1 MVKKVSLPSNLPP
14 FYVNVPF
21 DRLRNE
27 FLELFIENKIRPE
40 IGLDG
45 DLLYNRNY
53 DDFKKIADELKRAE
67 LPCTIHAPFF
77 DLIPGALDRN
87 ILCATR
93 EKLQKAFELIPL
105 FEPVSIVCHLGYED
119 NKHEERQE
127 EWLKTSVETWSGLS
141 AVAEKHGTLL
151 MLENTYET
159 GPEPFRL
166 VFEKLNS
173 PCVGFCLD
181 VGHTL
186 AFARNNWQDWL
197 PALEPWLGQLHLH
210 DNHGDRDSHLAIGE
224 GIFDF
229 TGLFDYLNQKDMAPI
244 ITLEPHD
251 EEAFWGSIKALEGK
265 YSSALHRKAIRPA
278 QHTKV

>member
-1 MVKKVSLPSNLPP
+1 MEKKLPLPANLPP
-14 FYVNVPF
+14 FYVNAPF

-27 FLELFIENKIRPE
+27 FLELFIQNRIRPE

-45 DLLYNRNY
+45 DLLYNWSY
-53 DDFKKIADELKRAE
+53 SDFQEIADELKRAE

-87 ILCATR
+87 ILRVTR
-93 EKLQKAFELIPL
+93 EKFKRAFELISL
-105 FEPVSIVCHLGYED
+105 FQPVSIVCHLNYEE

-127 EWLKTSVETWSGLS
+127 EWLKTSIETWSGLS
-141 AVAEKHGTLL
+141 AIAEKEGTLL

-159 GPEPFRL
+159 SPEPFRL
-166 VFEKLNS
+166 IFQKLNS
-173 PCVGFCLD
+173 HNVRFCLD

-197 PALEPWLGQLHLH
+197 PALKPWLGQLHLH
-210 DNHGDRDSHLAIGE
+210 DNHGDHDSHLAIGE
-224 GIFDF
+224 GVFDF
-229 TGLFDYLNQKDMAPI
+229 NGLFDYLNQKGMSPI

-251 EEAFWGSIKALEGK
+251 EEAFWGSIRALER
-265 YSSALHRKAIRPA
+265 LFCC
-278 QHTKV
+278 TK